1 VATNGSEAVEA
12 VKRKQYDLVLMD
24 CQMPEMDGFTAA
36 GEIRRWEAEQ
46 KPSRRIPI
54 VALTANALKGD
65 RGRCIAAGMDDY
77 LSKPIA
83 ADNLRDTLIRFIG
96 TDPSRAVEEASA
108 E

>member
-1 VATNGSEAVEA
+1 
-12 VKRKQYDLVLMD
+12 
-24 CQMPEMDGFTAA
+24 
-36 GEIRRWEAEQ
+36 
-46 KPSRRIPI
+46 
-54 VALTANALKGD
+54 
-65 RGRCIAAGMDDY
+65 MDDY